1 MKATIEIP
9 DELYRKLEAK
19 SASQGRPIQ
28 EVAVELFDEWVRE
41 SSRQELQ
48 EPSVGEL
55 MADLRGS
62 IDSGVT
68 DLSTNPAHL
77 EGLGSRG
84 LGRGPTGNR

>member
-19 SASQGRPIQ
+19 SASEGRPLQ
-28 EVAVELFDEWVRE
+28 DVAIELFGEWVEE
-41 SSRQELQ
+41 SPRHQAD

-55 MADLRGS
+55 MADLCGS

-68 DLSTNPAHL
+68 DLSTNPAYL
-77 EGLGSRG
+77 EGLGRG
-84 LGRGPTGNR
+84 AARDR

>member
-41 SSRQELQ
+41 SPRHELH
-48 EPSVGEL
+48 EPSVGDL
-55 MADLRGS
+55 MADLCGS
-62 IDSGVT
+62 VDSGVT
-68 DLSTNPAHL
+68 DLSTNPAYL
-77 EGLGSRG
+77 EGLGREG
-84 LGRGPTGNR
+84 LGRGPTGHR